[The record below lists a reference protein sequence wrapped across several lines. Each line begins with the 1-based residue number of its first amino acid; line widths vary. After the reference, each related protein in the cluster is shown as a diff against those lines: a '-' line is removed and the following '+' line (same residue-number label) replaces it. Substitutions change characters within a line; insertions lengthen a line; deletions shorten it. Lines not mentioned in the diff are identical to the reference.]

1 MFELSVALK
10 YLIPRRRQLSVSL
23 IALLSVVVISLV
35 VWLVLVFLSVTEGIE
50 RGWLQKLTTL
60 NAPLRITPTHHYYS
74 SYYYQ
79 IDSVSNRSDYSL
91 KNIAEKARTES
102 ADPYNSLEDGE
113 LPVRFPQPDLSREGA
128 LSDPVKGLFQI
139 LSGMKKSHSDL
150 VFQDFELSGA
160 LLRLQLLRPGN
171 GMPGT
176 ETQGYLTQ
184 VSYLASLPD
193 QCPRLSSLLLPPR
206 EKDLNHLLYLASH
219 STELSRQ
226 DSPAFTLKTSRETAQ
241 NRIHAL
247 LQHVTIKQLKP
258 SYSFWQVPSS
268 FLPLTQVFEG
278 IVHDGHGSIS
288 RIDLPLEK
296 GKGRQTSGNPVKVWK
311 NSSHFIVEDEKGKQ
325 QVLSLNTPLLVDGPI
340 LFHVEGV
347 SKTIPL
353 LFKVHTSLQG
363 ISFKGDLGIEG
374 MEIVQ
379 ADFFSQQ
386 LYRAQEGFVN
396 LDSAR
401 QSTIEACAPNDEAI
415 VKTMAAETR
424 EGLVDL
430 RSTEQV
436 SEANGEDRLG
446 KAAASP
452 NSQNLTERGI
462 GPAAPWIGPQKLLP
476 INEENE
482 TGVLLAKSF
491 LDHGVMM
498 GDRGY
503 LSYSSTTSSAV
514 QEHRLP
520 VFVSGFYD
528 PGILSVGN
536 KCILVPPFVTSTIN
550 ASSTS
555 FNLDKTQSN
564 GILVWFDSLQE
575 AGEIKHQILAALKS
589 QGLDKYWKVTTFREY
604 EFAKDLLEQF
614 QSDKYLF
621 ALIGVIILIVACCNI
636 ISLLVLLVNDKKR
649 EIGILQTMGASNVSI
664 AVIFG
669 SCGMAMGILSSIIG
683 AVAAVFTL
691 HHIDI
696 VVQFL
701 SFIQG
706 HEAFN
711 TMFFGKSLPGALS
724 RNALTF
730 ILVTTPLLSLLAG
743 LVPAIK
749 ACRLRPSAILRSE

>member
-10 YLIPRRRQLSVSL
+10 YLIPRKRQLSVSL

-79 IDSVSNRSDYSL
+79 IDSISSRSDYSL
-91 KNIAEKARTES
+91 KNIAEKAQAES
-102 ADPYNSLEDGE
+102 PDPYNPLEDGE
-113 LPVRFPQPDLSREGA
+113 LPFQFPQPDFSTDGK

-139 LSGMKKSHSDL
+139 LSDIKQSHSDL
-150 VFQDFELSGA
+150 IFQDFELSGA

-171 GMPGT
+171 GIGGT

-193 QCPRLSSLLLPPR
+193 KCPRLSSLLLPPR

-226 DSPAFTLKTSRETAQ
+226 DSPALTLKAPKETAQ
-241 NRIHAL
+241 IRIRAF
-247 LQHVTIKQLKP
+247 LQHVKVQQLKP
-258 SYSFWQVPSS
+258 CHSFWQIPAS
-268 FLPLTQVFEG
+268 FLPLNQTFEG
-278 IVHDGHGSIS
+278 IVHERNGSIS
-288 RIDLPLEK
+288 RIDLPLER
-296 GKGRQTSGNPVKVWK
+296 GKKSQAFGKQVKIWK
-311 NSSHFIVEDEKGKQ
+311 NGSSFILEDEKGKQ
-325 QVLSLNTPLLVDGPI
+325 RKLSLDTPLLVDGPI
-340 LFHVEGV
+340 LFNVEGV
-347 SKTIPL
+347 SGTDPL
-353 LFKVHTSLQG
+353 LFNVQTSLQG
-363 ISFKGDLGIEG
+363 ISFKGTLGIEE
-374 MEIVQ
+374 MEISQ
-379 ADFFSQQ
+379 ANFFSQK
-386 LYRAQEGFVN
+386 F
-396 LDSAR
+396 
-401 QSTIEACAPNDEAI
+401 
-415 VKTMAAETR
+415 
-424 EGLVDL
+424 
-430 RSTEQV
+430 
-436 SEANGEDRLG
+436 
-446 KAAASP
+446 
-452 NSQNLTERGI
+452 
-462 GPAAPWIGPQKLLP
+462 LP
-476 INEENE
+476 VNEEKE
-482 TGVLLAKSF
+482 TGILLAKNF
-491 LDHGVMM
+491 LDNGVMI

-503 LSYSSTTSSAV
+503 LSYASTTSSAV

-528 PGILSVGN
+528 PGILSVGS
-536 KCILVPPFVTSTIN
+536 KCILVPPFVTRTIN

-564 GILVWFDSLQE
+564 GILVWFDDLQK
-575 AGEIKHQILAALKS
+575 AGEIKNEILAALKNLD
-589 QGLDKYWKVTTFREY
+589 LDKYWKVTTFREY
-604 EFAKDLLEQF
+604 EFARDLLEQF

-649 EIGILQTMGASNVSI
+649 EIGVLQAMGASNVSI
-664 AVIFG
+664 AIIFG

-683 AVAAVFTL
+683 TVAAMFTL
-691 HHIDI
+691 HHIDS

-706 HEAFN
+706 HNAFN
-711 TMFFGKSLPGALS
+711 STFFGKSLPDTLS
-724 RNALTF
+724 HNALTF
-730 ILVTTPLLSLLAG
+730 IVVTTPLLSLLAG